1 MHKVVGY
8 YDDIYPIQLGEYDS
22 LEDAQ
27 TRKVEAL
34 KEFDV
39 VKIFHEG
46 EEVKWQREQAMYLMI

>member
-1 MHKVVGY
+1 MYKVVGF
-8 YDDIYPIQLGEYDS
+8 YDGIYPIQLGEFDS

-46 EEVKWQREQAMYLMI
+46 EEVK

>member
-1 MHKVVGY
+1 MYKVVGY
-8 YDDIYPIQLGEYDS
+8 YDDIYPIQVGEFDT
-22 LEDAQ
+22 LKGAQ

-46 EEVKWQREQAMYLMI
+46 EEVK

>member
-8 YDDIYPIQLGEYDS
+8 YDDIYPIQLGEFDS
-22 LEDAQ
+22 LEGAQ

-46 EEVKWQREQAMYLMI
+46 EEVK